1 MALRNTLLMCMAII
15 AGGGIAGMAMQ
26 PRPYLAPSDATGSSS
41 FGSPV
46 PQAQAPD
53 TSGAQQYGQA
63 QSYGQQPAYDQQ
75 YGQQQPYGQQPVS
88 DQQYGQPQ
96 QYGQQSSPAQQYG
109 QQQQQPYGQG
119 QPYGPTQ
126 QPADS
131 SDLAVGPDGTILLT
145 QMERADRVM
154 PRMPVENANGQR
166 LGEVAQVL
174 MRNGRP
180 YEVLLDQ
187 GTRIPASDLVYMP
200 ARSKLVLQPRE
211 PSSGYGTT
219 GYGPPP
225 GGQQQR

>member
-26 PRPYLAPSDATGSSS
+26 PRPYLAPTDVGGSSS
-41 FGSPV
+41 YGSPA

-53 TSGAQQYGQA
+53 TTGSQQYGQA
-63 QSYGQQPAYDQQ
+63 QPYGQPASDQQ
-75 YGQQQPYGQQPVS
+75 YGQQQPYGQQPAS
-88 DQQYGQPQ
+88 D
-96 QYGQQSSPAQQYG
+96 QQYG
-109 QQQQQPYGQG
+109 QQQQPPYGQSP
-119 QPYGPTQ
+119 QYGPTPPQ
-126 QPADS
+126 
-131 SDLAVGPDGTILLT
+131 SDLTDFSVGPDGTIVLT
-145 QMERADRVM
+145 QMERADRVI

-187 GTRIPASDLVYMP
+187 GTRIPARDLVYMP

-211 PSSGYGTT
+211 PSSAYGTT

-225 GGQQQR
+225 GGQQQQQR